1 MNDNP
6 RLALRA
12 ATAADLD
19 ACARLAA
26 DHDGR
31 PPATHRE
38 RLERSLGEPERVR
51 SFVASWDG
59 EVVASARLSH
69 FTPPADAPANVAPA
83 GWYLIGL
90 IVAPSHRGRG
100 IGLALT
106 RARVDWALEHAGE
119 VWYFTGT
126 ANAASFALH
135 AEVGFEEV
143 TRDFWFPGVTFER
156 GGILCRIAHR

>member
-6 RLALRA
+6 RPGIRA
-12 ATAADLD
+12 ATVADLD

-31 PPATHRE
+31 PPETHRE
-38 RLERSLGEPERVR
+38 RLERYLGEPARVR
-51 SFVASWDG
+51 SFVATSEG

-69 FTPPADAPANVAPA
+69 FAPPVDAPANVAPA

-90 IVAPSHRGRG
+90 IVAPAHRGRG

-106 RARVDWALEHAGE
+106 QARVDWALEHAGE
-119 VWYFTGT
+119 AWYFTGT

-135 AEVGFEEV
+135 ARVGFEEV

-156 GGILCRIAHR
+156 AGILCRITRR

>member
-1 MNDNP
+1 MNEP
-6 RLALRA
+6 PIRT
-12 ATAADLD
+12 ATRADLD

-26 DHDGR
+26 DNDGGT
-31 PPATHRE
+31 PARHRA
-38 RLERSLGEPERVR
+38 RLERQLEEPDRVR
-51 SFVASWDG
+51 FVVAELSG
-59 EVVASARLSH
+59 EVVGSARVVH
-69 FTPPADAPANVAPA
+69 FTPPPDAPANAAPT

-90 IVAPSHRGRG
+90 VVAAAHRGRG

-106 RARVDWALEHAGE
+106 RARVEWALERAAE

-135 AEVGFEEV
+135 ARVGFEEV

-156 GGILCRIAHR
+156 AGILCRITRR